1 MDKSIID
8 KLIKEIKET
17 NLNKSS
23 HWEGYLPDDWN
34 YLNHFENNG
43 FGGFIKKS
51 PLNYI
56 HNLLTKIIFGDEVF
70 KNKSYYAHKSIFDE
84 IDRYINID
92 TIRHILTFEKIREH
106 LNPKIICI
114 IGDGKV
120 NGVLSAHLT
129 FPSAKIYS
137 VNLSE
142 VLINDYIILDRM
154 NIDIK
159 KSVALAEDIN
169 FFDNKKKLTLVPSSL
184 KEVLLNKSIELFI
197 NIASFQE
204 MTKIEINNYFEIIK
218 NNKSKLYCCNR
229 EYKKLPNGEE
239 IIFEKYPFAGSKR
252 IFWENCPW
260 HQKFYSL
267 KPPFIRNYDGNHKHC
282 LVDFS

>member
-1 MDKSIID
+1 M
-8 KLIKEIKET
+8 
-17 NLNKSS
+17 
-23 HWEGYLPDDWN
+23 
-34 YLNHFENNG
+34 
-43 FGGFIKKS
+43 
-51 PLNYI
+51 
-56 HNLLTKIIFGDEVF
+56 
-70 KNKSYYAHKSIFDE
+70 
-84 IDRYINID
+84 
-92 TIRHILTFEKIREH
+92 
-106 LNPKIICI
+106 
-114 IGDGKV
+114 
-120 NGVLSAHLT
+120 SAHLT

-184 KEVLLNKSIELFI
+184 KEVLLNKNIELFI